1 MWILVLSS
9 LVVSLV
15 FWGLVALIMHGL
27 IELMKWLVRYFAPKM
42 RLAKEHHQKQ
52 CPTQPENQQRLAE
65 STPKEPQ
72 LERGQSVLELLLVLL
87 ILVPLLFGGIELSR
101 GVDIRQSLESGTFI
115 AARGLSLE
123 PENWGWA
130 MSTIQS
136 SLNTNVLGGGSVSA
150 PTVKIYNDNGTEITP
165 AALNALAFGS
175 PFRLQST
182 VTYTPDIPIVGG
194 IPITIRVS
202 HRSLVERYP

>member
-1 MWILVLSS
+1 
-9 LVVSLV
+9 V
-15 FWGLVALIMHGL
+15 FWGFFVLILNALISL
-27 IELMKWLVRYFAPKM
+27 LKWLFRQFLL
-42 RLAKEHHQKQ
+42 RLNVLKE
-52 CPTQPENQQRLAE
+52 TQQGKSTHPPVTRLTLAGHPRRGNQF
-65 STPKEPQ
+65 
-72 LERGQSVLELLLVLL
+72 ERGQSVLELLLALL
-87 ILVPLLFGGIELSR
+87 ILIPLVFGGIELSR

-123 PENWGWA
+123 PDGWSWA
-130 MSTIQS
+130 LSTIQS

-150 PTVKIYNDNGTEITP
+150 ATVKIYNDNGTEITSS
-165 AALNALAFGS
+165 ALNALTFGS
-175 PFRLQST
+175 PFRLEST

>member
-1 MWILVLSS
+1 MWILALSS

-15 FWGLVALIMHGL
+15 FWGLVALILHGL
-27 IELMKWLVRYFAPKM
+27 IELLKWLVRRFAPKIG
-42 RLAKEHHQKQ
+42 LTNDHQKH
-52 CPTQPENQQRLAE
+52 CPTQPANQQTRAE
-65 STPKEPQ
+65 STPKGTQ
-72 LERGQSVLELLLVLL
+72 LERGQSVLELLLALL
-87 ILVPLLFGGIELSR
+87 ILIPLVFGGIELSR

-130 MSTIQS
+130 MSAIQS

-150 PTVKIYNDNGTEITP
+150 PIVKIYNDNGAEITP

-182 VTYTPDIPIVGG
+182 VTYTPDIPIIGG